1 MARIGIT
8 ETAARLGVSVD
19 SIRRR
24 IRKGELAAERDNR
37 GQWWIELADNAA
49 PAVPMQ
55 SVDDRI
61 GSASIA
67 PAQLPMQMPMQPPP
81 SDPRDATIEALKGE
95 VSTLREALARERD
108 RVDVVRLEG
117 QEARERT
124 DRVMAGRDQVLQ
136 EREDARVR
144 AAAAEGELK
153 AVREALAE
161 AQRPAWRRLLGW
173 Q

>member
-124 DRVMAGRDQVLQ
+124 DRVMAGR
-136 EREDARVR
+136 EDARVR